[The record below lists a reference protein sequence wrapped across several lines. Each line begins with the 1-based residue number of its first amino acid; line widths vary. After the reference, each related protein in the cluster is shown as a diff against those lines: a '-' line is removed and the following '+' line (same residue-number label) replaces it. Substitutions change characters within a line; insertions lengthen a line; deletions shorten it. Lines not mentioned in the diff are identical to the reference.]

1 MTEYF
6 VRFVRSLNPNARTG
20 VQWPRFNSL
29 FRWQLE
35 FVDGKKPLT
44 VGLDIQRLL
53 PMIEVASLSLRFPFF

>member
-35 FVDGKKPLT
+35 FVDYLGRN
-44 VGLDIQRLL
+44 QR
-53 PMIEVASLSLRFPFF
+53 SF

>member
-6 VRFVRSLNPNARTG
+6 VRFVRSLSPNARTG

-35 FVDGKKPLT
+35 FTNDDSQPTKVSMDT
-44 VGLDIQRLL
+44 YRLL
-53 PMIEVASLSLRFPFF
+53 PMLTVSALSLEHPF